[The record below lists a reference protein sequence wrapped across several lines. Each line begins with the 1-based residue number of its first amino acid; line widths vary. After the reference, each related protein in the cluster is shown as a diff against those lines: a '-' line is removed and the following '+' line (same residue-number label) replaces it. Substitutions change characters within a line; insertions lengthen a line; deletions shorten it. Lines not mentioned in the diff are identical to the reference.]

1 MNGQSPRDFNNLIV
15 FINIQRQEFLDY
27 FVSPTAQPE
36 ETRLLLSN
44 VPASLLLV
52 FAIIMGSLKTLGAL
66 KSSVLEIDLSRIE
79 YFVFL
84 ELTHNI
90 SDR

>member
-1 MNGQSPRDFNNLIV
+1 VNGQSPRDFNNLIV

-27 FVSPTAQPE
+27 VSPTVQPE

-52 FAIIMGSLKTLGAL
+52 FGVLEDTGAL
-66 KSSVLEIDLSRIE
+66 KSSILEIDLSRIE
-79 YFVFL
+79 YFVHL
-84 ELTHNI
+84 EPRTN
-90 SDR
+90 S

>member
-1 MNGQSPRDFNNLIV
+1 VNGQSPRDFNLIV

-27 FVSPTAQPE
+27 YVSPTAQPE

-52 FAIIMGSLKTLGAL
+52 FGVLEDTGAL
-66 KSSVLEIDLSRIE
+66 KSSILEIDLSPIE
-79 YFVFL
+79 YFVHL